1 MYYILFIKFKLSA
14 SNNSQVHKYK
24 KTTCE
29 NETEKCRIYLF
40 TVLRSVD
47 LPSLWNVIIT
57 DVAGRSAGYCWYRHL
72 P

>member
-1 MYYILFIKFKLSA
+1 MLVEVKKKNTRRLMYYILFIKFKLSA

-47 LPSLWNVIIT
+47 LPSL
-57 DVAGRSAGYCWYRHL
+57 
-72 P
+72 